1 MEIKEKSYIP
11 LIRNNAL
18 FQGFDEAEIKK
29 TLETLNA
36 QVKSFKKDEFVYHE
50 GERNVKAAIVME
62 GSLHIIKEDFWGNRS
77 LIARLSAGEL
87 FAESFACCPE
97 TPLNVSVTAET
108 DCRILWL
115 DAAAM
120 LCGGGALV
128 QKLVSEISF
137 KNLML
142 SEKLTHLGKRTTRT
156 KLLSYLS
163 AAAQRKNSREFEIP
177 FTRQQLADYLLV
189 ERSAMSA
196 ELGRLKKDG
205 VIDFERNRFILKS

>member
-1 MEIKEKSYIP
+1 MKFSEVIRRCKLFSDVPENELPQTLAQLDPREKEYPADSFI
-11 LIRNNAL
+11 LSAGDRTRAMGL
-18 FQGFDEAEIKK
+18 V
-29 TLETLNA
+29 LEGTVLVI
-36 QVKSFKKDEFVYHE
+36 Q
-50 GERNVKAAIVME
+50 
-62 GSLHIIKEDFWGNRS
+62 EDFWGNRS
-77 LIARLSAGEL
+77 LIARLGAGEL

-108 DCRILWL
+108 ACRILWL

-142 SEKLTHLGKRTTRT
+142 SEKLTHLGKRTTRA

-163 AAAQRKNSREFEIP
+163 AAAQRKGSREFEIP

-189 ERSAMSA
+189 ERSAMST

-205 VIDFERNRFILKS
+205 VIDFERNRFVLKS

>member
-1 MEIKEKSYIP
+1 MKFSEVIRRCKLFSDIPENELPQTLAQLVPREKEYP
-11 LIRNNAL
+11 A
-18 FQGFDEAEIKK
+18 D
-29 TLETLNA
+29 
-36 QVKSFKKDEFVYHE
+36 SFILSA
-50 GERNVKAAIVME
+50 GERTRVMGLVLE
-62 GSLHIIKEDFWGNRS
+62 GTVMVIQEDFWGNRS

-120 LCGGGALV
+120 LCGGGVLV

-205 VIDFERNRFILKS
+205 VIDYERNRFILKS

>member
-1 MEIKEKSYIP
+1 MKFSEVIRRCKLFSDIPENELPQTLAQLVPREKEYP
-11 LIRNNAL
+11 A
-18 FQGFDEAEIKK
+18 D
-29 TLETLNA
+29 
-36 QVKSFKKDEFVYHE
+36 SFILSA
-50 GERNVKAAIVME
+50 GERTRVMGLVLE
-62 GSLHIIKEDFWGNRS
+62 GTVMVIQEDFWGNRS